1 MPRKRYLWIK
11 CPKCKTTTQQRIIST
26 VYNEDYQVLRRRMC
40 LECEHKWNTLQEPE
54 QQVENITERTFL
66 RKTCKPSLIS

>member
-1 MPRKRYLWIK
+1 
-11 CPKCKTTTQQRIIST
+11 
-26 VYNEDYQVLRRRMC
+26 MC

-54 QQVENITERTFL
+54 QEVINITERTFL